1 MALAKRTRSTTKKLF
16 VNPTK
21 KPQRT
26 KPLLNVARWGENLRK
41 RYQKNPTSFYAGI
54 IAVLIIALIVYV
66 FWFNRGLLVAGSVN
80 GRLITTPEF
89 YSRLVK
95 TGGEQVFDNLVR
107 DILLRQEASK
117 KGVTAT
123 KEEVDTKIEQIEKS
137 LGGKDS
143 FEAALSQNK
152 TSLDTLRE
160 QITIKV
166 LVEKLLADQI
176 KVSDSEVVKFISEN
190 KETTTGKSKEEVKEA
205 LQSQK
210 LNEKF
215 QTWYEELKNKAKIT
229 KYF

>member
-1 MALAKRTRSTTKKLF
+1 MALAKRTRSTTKKPSI
-16 VNPTK
+16 NPTK
-21 KPQRT
+21 KSQGAKLALDVR
-26 KPLLNVARWGENLRK
+26 KWLENLRK
-41 RYQKNPTSFYAGI
+41 ESKKNLAWYLASI

-176 KVSDSEVVKFISEN
+176 KVSDAEVAKFIAEN
-190 KETTTGKSKEEVKEA
+190 KETTTGKSKEGVKEA

-215 QTWYEELKNKAKIT
+215 QSWYEDLKNKAKIV

>member
-1 MALAKRTRSTTKKLF
+1 MALAKRTRSTTKKPSI
-16 VNPTK
+16 NPTK
-21 KPQRT
+21 KSQGAKLALDVR
-26 KPLLNVARWGENLRK
+26 KWLENLRK
-41 RYQKNPTSFYAGI
+41 ESKKNLAWYLASI

-95 TGGEQVFDNLVR
+95 TGGEQGFDNLVR

-160 QITIKV
+160 QITMQV

-176 KVSDSEVVKFISEN
+176 KVSDAEVAKFIAEN
-190 KETTTGKSKEEVKEA
+190 KETTTGKSKEGVKEA

-215 QTWYEELKNKAKIT
+215 QSWYEDLKNKAKIV